1 MNYPEMPPE
10 QKGLFLT
17 RSLPLETETCVFI
30 LVNALDLFMTYI
42 LLKNGN
48 FVESNGLANS
58 ILENFDYRGVVYFK
72 FGVVGV
78 VVIVAQIMAIRRVN
92 AARRLLKI
100 GSLVVF
106 GVVLYST
113 FLLFRYGNIL

>member
-1 MNYPEMPPE
+1 MNNPETPPE
-10 QKGLFLT
+10 KKGLFLT
-17 RSLPLETETCVFI
+17 RPLPLETETCIFI

-72 FGVVGV
+72 FGVVAV
-78 VVIVAQIMAIRRVN
+78 VVTVAQIMATRRVN
-92 AARRLLKI
+92 AARRLLNI

-106 GVVLYST
+106 GVVLYSA
-113 FLLFRYGNIL
+113 FLLFKYGGIL